1 MQVPEHWEPRGYQLE
16 FLRGIRNARIGVLE
30 WARRSGKT
38 MTVFNYSIS
47 RMVEEVMTVVIV
59 YPTLK
64 QGYKSFWTNIEND
77 GFKTI
82 DHIPK
87 SLILRQSNTDDNMRI
102 EMKNGSVF
110 MLLGADNPEA
120 LRGANGKIYIFDECV
135 DINGEAFGVVRPI
148 TALNGGQLLFTGTPK
163 IDGISG
169 ATFVRMR
176 KEAEKAPDQYA
187 SMVDAH
193 SYMSDDEL
201 EKVRQDYIVQYGN
214 DFKFRQEFLLD
225 EGAALATSYYG
236 NMIDEMTKDGRI
248 GLHPYDPK
256 YPVYTAWDLGMSD
269 STALFFWQYHNKKL
283 RIIDVYETHDVGD
296 RAVVGFVKDKPYVYA
311 WHFFPHDGAKR
322 DSDAVTRIQK
332 IRELGLL
339 NASLLTRHSREDG
352 IEAVAELLHDKNTTF
367 HQPTTGWAVDKL
379 VKYSRKYNPLT
390 GDYEGHDH
398 KTESHIADAMRYIAE
413 AIRQAFSDGGDFFYE
428 NAGKEQSTHSEELVS
443 SLGGDDYAT
452 DDYDF

>member
-1 MQVPEHWEPRGYQLE
+1 MQVPAHYVPRDYQLD
-16 FLRGIRNARIGVLE
+16 FLQNIRSVRIAVLE

-38 MTVFNYSIS
+38 MTVFNYAVS
-47 RMVEEVMTVVIV
+47 RMVEETMTVVIV

-64 QGYKSFWTNIEND
+64 QGYKTFWSNIEND

-82 DHIPK
+82 EHIPQ
-87 SLILRQSNTDDNMRI
+87 SLIARQSNSDDNMRI
-102 EMKNGSVF
+102 ELKNGSVF
-110 MLLGADNPEA
+110 MCLGADNPEA

-169 ATFVRMR
+169 ATFIRMR
-176 KEAEKAPDQYA
+176 KEAEKQPDQYA
-187 SMVDAH
+187 SMIDATR
-193 SYMSDDEL
+193 YMTAEEL
-201 EKVRQDYIVQYGN
+201 EKVRQDYIIQYGN

-236 NMIDEMTKDGRI
+236 NLLDTMAKDKRI
-248 GLHPYDPK
+248 GLHPYVPD

-269 STALFFWQYHNKKL
+269 STAVLFWQYNNKKL
-283 RIIDVYETHDVGD
+283 RIIDAYETHDVGD
-296 RAVVGFVKDKPYVYA
+296 RGIVRFVQSKPYNYA

-339 NASLLTRHSREDG
+339 NSSLLVRHSREDG
-352 IEAVAELLHDKNTTF
+352 IEAVAELLHNKNTTF
-367 HQPTTGWAVDKL
+367 HQPMTSWAVDKL
-379 VKYSRKYNPLT
+379 IKYSRKYNALT

-413 AIRQAFSDGGDFFYE
+413 SIRQGFSSTGEFYYA

-443 SLGGDDYAT
+443 SLYPDEPDDE
-452 DDYDF
+452 YDF

>member
-1 MQVPEHWEPRGYQLE
+1 MQVPEHWQPRGYQLE
-16 FLRGIRNARIGVLE
+16 FLQGIRNARIGVLE

-38 MTVFNYSIS
+38 MTVFNYAVS
-47 RMVEEVMTVVIV
+47 RMVEETMTVVIV

-82 DHIPK
+82 EHIPQV
-87 SLILRQSNTDDNMRI
+87 LIARQSNTDDNMRI
-102 EMKNGSVF
+102 ELKNGSVF
-110 MLLGADNPEA
+110 TCLGADNPEA

-135 DINGEAFGVVRPI
+135 DIKGEAFGVCRPI

-169 ATFVRMR
+169 ATFIRMR
-176 KEAEKAPDQYA
+176 KAAEKAPDQFA
-187 SMVDAH
+187 SLIDAH
-193 SYMSDDEL
+193 HYMTDEEL
-201 EKVRQDYIVQYGN
+201 EKVRQDYINQYGN
-214 DFKFRQEFLLD
+214 DFLFRQEFLLD

-236 NMIDEMTKDGRI
+236 NLIDTMNKDGRI
-248 GLHPYDPK
+248 GIHPYDSQ

-269 STALFFWQYHNKKL
+269 STALFFWQYHKKKL

-296 RAVVGFVKDKPYVYA
+296 RAVVRFVQSKPYNYA

-332 IRELGLL
+332 IREMGLL
-339 NASLLTRHSREDG
+339 NASLLIRHSREDG
-352 IEAVAELLHDKNTTF
+352 IESVAELLRNKNTTF
-367 HQPTTGWAVDKL
+367 HAPSTSWAVDKL
-379 VKYSRKYNPLT
+379 IKYSRKYNALT

-398 KTESHIADAMRYIAE
+398 KTESHIADAIRYVGE
-413 AIRQAFSDGGDFFYE
+413 AIRQSFSVEGEFFYA

-443 SLGGDDYAT
+443 AAYGDEPD